1 MQFAGQVVAHL
12 VGRLEVL
19 LHPQPGVDH
28 GRGHAAGR
36 RLRELDVPL
45 PEGWTVRRT
54 RDDERADDLASAST
68 MGIMSSR
75 EKP

>member
-1 MQFAGQVVAHL
+1 MVRQRLGDEARRVDALGDGVVQLAGQVVAHL

-19 LHPQPGVDH
+19 LHPQAGVHH

-45 PEGWTVRRT
+45 PEGRTVRRC
-54 RDDERADDLASAST
+54 
-68 MGIMSSR
+68 G
-75 EKP
+75 